1 MENILKNE
9 LSNIRNLKHI
19 DQEKYIVDQ
28 IQYINYNLKNPN
40 VQEKEYIQDD
50 SIAVKNEKLSYIQIM
65 YNRNPIIYITT
76 PKMFCPFGLNK
87 NTNIMNLQFTNLK
100 TDVHMK
106 SFFEFIK
113 NIEFQQMAH
122 IGLTEEN
129 IDIYKSQIQY
139 DKNGIYDPTLVTKLP
154 FNYNKYE
161 VDIFSDKFP
170 ITILNIQKYM
180 NMTCDIYIDKI
191 WKFNDQYICKW
202 KVRNIFVH

>member
-1 MENILKNE
+1 MESKSSI
-9 LSNIRNLKHI
+9 SNLKHI
-19 DQEKYIVDQ
+19 DHGKYIVDQ

-50 SIAVKNEKLSYIQIM
+50 SMAIENERLSYIQLM
-65 YNRNPIIYITT
+65 YNRNPMIYVTT
-76 PKMFCPFGLNK
+76 PKMFCPFGLNR
-87 NTNIMNLQFTNLK
+87 NINIMNLQFTNLE
-100 TDVHMK
+100 TDPHMK
-106 SFFEFIK
+106 SFYEFIQ

-129 IDIYKSQIQY
+129 ANLYKSQIQY
-139 DKNGIYDPTLVTKLP
+139 DKNGVYDPTLVTKLP

-161 VDIFSDKFP
+161 VDIYNDKFP
-170 ITILNIQKYM
+170 TTILGIQKYM
-180 NMTCDIYIDKI
+180 TMTCDIYIDKI